1 MSIFKKTIKYSKP
14 SKDLSD
20 KIKNLDEEL
29 EQTGVIN
36 GKDDTESSCVQE
48 SSVEKLP
55 RIYDKV
61 EVQKEEELSY
71 NWRESF
77 IVEETDDESLVID
90 ETYHK
95 TVGRVES
102 YISESNRELIEI
114 RDQIFQEISE
124 STLLNLPEIKC
135 KIEKVLEIYDQ
146 IQEGLLNEPPS
157 TKNSDPLTP
166 LDQNFVTVEELNKHY
181 NLFVNRIQEQI
192 ATIGGGGEYRFQY
205 LDGIVGIQTNSTAY
219 NGKYLQWNSVTNK
232 AEFVTV
238 SGGGGSQTLNQTLG
252 LGNTSSLGMSVGVST
267 FNNVVVG
274 GATTALFVNGDARII
289 GILTIGT
296 SSLTLDGT
304 NNIIKIG
311 NGITLTESG
320 NANYSGVINA
330 SYFVGDGSLLT
341 NVPGSANSGYANTA
355 GIATYA
361 TSAGVATYA
370 TNAGIATYADIA
382 GVSTY
387 ATNAGIATYADIAGV
402 STYATSSGI
411 ATYATNAGVSTYA
424 TNAGIATY
432 ATNAGVSTYA
442 TNAGIA
448 TQATKLQTP
457 RTFEITGDIVGAA
470 ITFDGTG
477 NVSIAATIQP
487 NSVALGSDTTGDYV
501 QSITGTANQ
510 ISVSVTSG
518 ESTTPIVSLPSN
530 LVIPQDATIT
540 RDLQVNRNLNV
551 TGNITIGGTTAFLD
565 VQRLQV
571 SDADL
576 ILGVRT
582 DGSDNDVSNDTT
594 ANHGG
599 IAVASTEGSPLV
611 NFNITG
617 IETFP
622 PTYKK
627 IMWFKSGAFAGLG
640 TDAWLINY
648 GVGIGSTQVPNG
660 VRLAVGGVHVTDNNV
675 TATTFSGSLTG
686 TATTATNLADAANI
700 TTGTINSARLSGT
713 YNINVSYASTA
724 GISTVAQGLTGTPN
738 INVGVATATSFVKSG
753 GTSSQFLKADG
764 SVDTSTYLTTT
775 GSGTNLTGI
784 VTSIVAGTNVTISGS
799 TGQVT
804 INASGGGGSGTLD
817 ILEVMMFS

>member
-1 MSIFKKTIKYSKP
+1 M
-14 SKDLSD
+14 
-20 KIKNLDEEL
+20 
-29 EQTGVIN
+29 
-36 GKDDTESSCVQE
+36 
-48 SSVEKLP
+48 
-55 RIYDKV
+55 
-61 EVQKEEELSY
+61 
-71 NWRESF
+71 
-77 IVEETDDESLVID
+77 
-90 ETYHK
+90 
-95 TVGRVES
+95 
-102 YISESNRELIEI
+102 
-114 RDQIFQEISE
+114 
-124 STLLNLPEIKC
+124 
-135 KIEKVLEIYDQ
+135 
-146 IQEGLLNEPPS
+146 
-157 TKNSDPLTP
+157 
-166 LDQNFVTVEELNKHY
+166 
-181 NLFVNRIQEQI
+181 
-192 ATIGGGGEYRFQY
+192 
-205 LDGIVGIQTNSTAY
+205 
-219 NGKYLQWNSVTNK
+219 
-232 AEFVTV
+232 
-238 SGGGGSQTLNQTLG
+238 
-252 LGNTSSLGMSVGVST
+252 
-267 FNNVVVG
+267 
-274 GATTALFVNGDARII
+274 
-289 GILTIGT
+289 
-296 SSLTLDGT
+296 
-304 NNIIKIG
+304 
-311 NGITLTESG
+311 
-320 NANYSGVINA
+320 
-330 SYFVGDGSLLT
+330 
-341 NVPGSANSGYANTA
+341 
-355 GIATYA
+355 
-361 TSAGVATYA
+361 
-370 TNAGIATYADIA
+370 
-382 GVSTY
+382 
-387 ATNAGIATYADIAGV
+387 
-402 STYATSSGI
+402 
-411 ATYATNAGVSTYA
+411 
-424 TNAGIATY
+424 
-432 ATNAGVSTYA
+432 
-442 TNAGIA
+442 
-448 TQATKLQTP
+448 
-457 RTFEITGDIVGAA
+457 
-470 ITFDGTG
+470 
-477 NVSIAATIQP
+477 
-487 NSVALGSDTTGDYV
+487 
-501 QSITGTANQ
+501 
-510 ISVSVTSG
+510 
-518 ESTTPIVSLPSN
+518 
-530 LVIPQDATIT
+530 
-540 RDLQVNRNLNV
+540 
-551 TGNITIGGTTAFLD
+551 
-565 VQRLQV
+565 QV